1 MSQESAEGEKRGW
14 YSRNYLPHFDA
25 PDRVQMITIRQF
37 DSLPKSV
44 ITRLRLERMD
54 NIQTADERRELE
66 YELDQCHGS
75 SLLGRPEVAAIFEDW
90 LFRLDGDLFL
100 LFAYVVMPN
109 HVHLL
114 LEVAD
119 DVSLSEA
126 MKALKGCSSRSI
138 NQALGRKGTFWYREY
153 HDRFIRDSEHFHA
166 AVRYIEMN
174 PVKAKLVAGPEDWR
188 YGSAWKGWV

>member
-1 MSQESAEGEKRGW
+1 MSQKSAEGEKRGW

-25 PDRVQMITIRQF
+25 RDRVQMITIRQF

-66 YELDQCHGS
+66 YELDWCHGS
-75 SLLGRPEVAAIFEDW
+75 SLLGRSEVAEIFEDW
-90 LFRLDGDLFL
+90 LFRLDGDRFL

-153 HDRFIRDSEHFHA
+153 HDRFIRDLEHFHA

-174 PVKAKLVAGPEDWR
+174 PVKAKLFAAPGDWR